1 MHAKAGNEN
10 ASVHS
15 LAKNANMGAMSAG
28 TATAAG
34 SGGGAGLTTG
44 NNAGAASGNQASG
57 WRSAAPAPAVV
68 PTHRLAPAGVD
79 EIP

>member
-1 MHAKAGNEN
+1 MHAKASNEN

-44 NNAGAASGNQASG
+44 NNAGAASGNQAS
-57 WRSAAPAPAVV
+57 ALAQIPASLLNNSVG
-68 PTHRLAPAGVD
+68 LLGFSS
-79 EIP
+79 IG